1 MGRPSGPHTRNA
13 RPEADRGS
21 KRRVASMSP
30 FDRAPVDFW
39 LFIGVALIMFG
50 LSVAIIYSAM

>member
-1 MGRPSGPHTRNA
+1 MPA
-13 RPEADRGS
+13 RKPIGARKG
-21 KRRVASMSP
+21 VASMSP